1 VILST
6 KKTSQSNSIYF
17 FLLSLILLSIVS
29 LLLGSVIK
37 FSTVQAQQPV
47 TYDSNLKVVR
57 VLSGLKFPSNMA
69 FLGPNDILVL
79 EKDEG
84 TVKRIVNG
92 TMLPQPLLHVNVA
105 TVQEEGMLG
114 IAVAKHQSGSIP
126 TYVFLYYT
134 QSTAA
139 PAASN
144 ASNPTTNIT
153 KPLCN
158 CLYRYEFENNKLVN
172 PKLLLSLPANPGPD
186 HNAGKLLIGPDNNL
200 YLTIGTVGTPGHQT
214 QAQNIKGGPAPDG
227 TSGILRITQDG
238 KPVGN
243 NGSSILGST
252 YPLNLYYAYGIRNSF
267 GIDFDPLTKNLWDT
281 ENGPNFGD
289 EINLVEPG
297 FNSGWVQVQGI
308 WKTNGDDQGP
318 IAIHPERDLVDFG
331 GKGKYRAPEFT
342 WQQTVGPT
350 AIKFLDTTKLGKQ
363 YQNDIFVSDV
373 NNANIYHFK
382 LAQNRTHLLL
392 NGSLANKVLMKGG
405 KNGDIL
411 FATGFGGGITDMKVG
426 PDGYLYVVSLTG
438 SDFEKQE
445 NRQFSGGAIYR
456 IEPVSG
462 P

>member
-1 VILST
+1 VIFST
-6 KKTSQSNSIYF
+6 KNTSQSNSIYF
-17 FLLSLILLSIVS
+17 FLLSLILLSIVA

-84 TVKRIVNG
+84 TVNRIVNG

-114 IAVAKHQSGSIP
+114 ISIAKHQSGSIP

-139 PAASN
+139 AAPN
-144 ASNPTTNIT
+144 ASNSTTNIT

-214 QAQNIKGGPAPDG
+214 QAQNIKGGPEPDG

-243 NGSSILGST
+243 NGSSILGTT

-289 EINLVEPG
+289 EINLVGPG

-318 IAIHPERDLVDFG
+318 IAKHPERDLVDFG
-331 GKGKYRAPEFT
+331 GKGKYRSPEFT

-350 AIKFLDTTKLGKQ
+350 AIKFINTTKLGKQ

-382 LAQNRTHLLL
+382 LTQNRTHLLL
-392 NGSLANKVLMKGG
+392 SGSLANKVLLKGG
-405 KNGDIL
+405 KNGEIL

-456 IEPVSG
+456 IEPISG

>member
-1 VILST
+1 MILST

-139 PAASN
+139 PATPN
-144 ASNPTTNIT
+144 ASNSTTNLA

-172 PKLLLSLPANPGPD
+172 PKLLLSLPATPGPD

-214 QAQNIKGGPAPDG
+214 QAQNVKGGPAPDG

-267 GIDFDPLTKNLWDT
+267 GIDFDPITKNLWDT

-297 FNSGWVQVQGI
+297 FNSGWGQVQGI

-318 IAIHPERDLVDFG
+318 IAIHPERDLVDVG
-331 GKGKYRAPEFT
+331 GKGKYRSPEFT

-382 LAQNRTHLLL
+382 LTQNRTHLLL
-392 NGSLANKVLMKGG
+392 SGSLANKVLMKGG
-405 KNGDIL
+405 KNGEIL

-456 IEPVSG
+456 IEPISG

>member
-6 KKTSQSNSIYF
+6 KNTSQSHSIYF
-17 FLLSLILLSIVS
+17 FLLSLILLSVVA

-37 FSTVQAQQPV
+37 FNAVLAQQPV

-84 TVKRIVNG
+84 TVNRIVNG

-139 PAASN
+139 AAPN
-144 ASNPTTNIT
+144 ASNSTTNIT

-214 QAQNIKGGPAPDG
+214 QAQNIKGGPEPDG

-238 KPVGN
+238 KPVAN
-243 NGSSILGST
+243 NGSSILGTT

-331 GKGKYRAPEFT
+331 GKGKYRSPEFT

-382 LAQNRTHLLL
+382 LTQNRTHLLL

-405 KNGDIL
+405 KNGEIL

-456 IEPVSG
+456 IEPISG